1 MPVTRRDLNL
11 LLPML
16 AGSAAMAQ
24 STQEKKILPSRSFK
38 FEDLPVKVSGENRTR
53 AVLNGVTHKG
63 SAVELHLTELGPGM
77 APHPPH
83 RHLHEEMVLVQY
95 GELDVT
101 ISGNTTRLTP
111 GSVAFVTSNE
121 EHGWKNPTTGRTQY
135 FVIALGENQG

>member
-24 STQEKKILPSRSFK
+24 GTQEKKILPSRSFK

-111 GSVAFVTSNE
+111 GSVAFVASNE